1 MNNVPRLLELL
12 QITAR
17 RRGSEWEAPCPIH
30 HDTDPSWHIE
40 DETGRWYCFA
50 GDTKIITADGVKEIG
65 PLAGTTQR
73 LLTTGGKWVD
83 APIFCFGR
91 QELFELT
98 VTRNR
103 VTKTITTTENHR
115 WFVHTGRESMTVL
128 TGCLTPG
135 DSLESVRFDP
145 VAVSISD
152 AGVRHG
158 IVFGDGYKARTKT
171 RVDLYGPKRE
181 LRSFFSNYP
190 QVDYKRRD
198 GHVAIRVSK
207 LESGLKGY
215 PKTDDLDYLAGF
227 LAGYIATDGHV
238 AKDGT
243 VMLNSSRRE
252 HLEFVR
258 DVAIRLGIVTYPI
271 TCQYRRGTGEFETP
285 LYRIH
290 FDGKSLDPRFFL
302 RREPRERFLTA
313 KKSFSRMRWTVKSV
327 RKKNVV
333 DRVFCAIVE
342 GSHAF
347 ALEDFILTGN
357 CFGCSQGGSIV
368 LLVEKIKKMDWRAAV
383 EWLVQN
389 GITSE
394 QETRLDLPT
403 IVLPEV
409 GASCGFRPPF
419 GWKSKPFAEWPS
431 GYQAYVLSRG
441 ISVGQVSRWQL
452 GYAVDGRLASRL
464 IFPCVSSEGRIVG
477 YSARAIDGSQPR
489 YLTPDPSENPD
500 HTVLFGECHWSDRSA
515 VVVTEGAI
523 NALACERAGARNI
536 ASLSGSPLSPLDVSR
551 KRPASVPE
559 SALIAIR
566 KLSQFDRILLAVDPD
581 KAGDKV
587 FEAVRALGRWKTVTR
602 VAIPEGQDAATLP
615 REDLRLRLVDA
626 GLVS

>member
-40 DETGRWYCFA
+40 DETGRW
-50 GDTKIITADGVKEIG
+50 
-65 PLAGTTQR
+65 
-73 LLTTGGKWVD
+73 W
-83 APIFCFGR
+83 
-91 QELFELT
+91 
-98 VTRNR
+98 
-103 VTKTITTTENHR
+103 
-115 WFVHTGRESMTVL
+115 
-128 TGCLTPG
+128 
-135 DSLESVRFDP
+135 
-145 VAVSISD
+145 
-152 AGVRHG
+152 
-158 IVFGDGYKARTKT
+158 
-171 RVDLYGPKRE
+171 
-181 LRSFFSNYP
+181 
-190 QVDYKRRD
+190 
-198 GHVAIRVSK
+198 
-207 LESGLKGY
+207 
-215 PKTDDLDYLAGF
+215 
-227 LAGYIATDGHV
+227 
-238 AKDGT
+238 
-243 VMLNSSRRE
+243 
-252 HLEFVR
+252 
-258 DVAIRLGIVTYPI
+258 
-271 TCQYRRGTGEFETP
+271 
-285 LYRIH
+285 
-290 FDGKSLDPRFFL
+290 
-302 RREPRERFLTA
+302 
-313 KKSFSRMRWTVKSV
+313 
-327 RKKNVV
+327 
-333 DRVFCAIVE
+333 
-342 GSHAF
+342 
-347 ALEDFILTGN
+347 

-368 LLVEKIKKMDWRAAV
+368 RLVEKLKGLDWRCAA

-409 GASCGFRPPF
+409 GVSSRFELPF
-419 GWKSKPFAEWPS
+419 GCRFRAFGQWPS
-431 GYQAYVLSRG
+431 GFRNYVLGRG
-441 ISVGQVSRWQL
+441 ISVEQVSRWTL
-452 GYAVDGRLASRL
+452 GYAVDGRLASRV
-464 IFPCVSSEGRIVG
+464 IFPCVGGEGLVG

-615 REDLRLRLVDA
+615 REDLRSRLVDA
-626 GLVS
+626 GLGS